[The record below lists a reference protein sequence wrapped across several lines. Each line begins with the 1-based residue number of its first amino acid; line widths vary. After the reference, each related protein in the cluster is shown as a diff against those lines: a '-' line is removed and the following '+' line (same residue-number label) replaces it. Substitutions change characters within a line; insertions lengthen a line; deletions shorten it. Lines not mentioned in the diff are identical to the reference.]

1 LLVNSNFKI
10 YQKNSE
16 VRLERTTAL
25 LLTLFKDRVGLLH
38 DMLACFSNQKIN
50 LAKIE
55 SKPSTK
61 KLGEYTF
68 FVEVEG
74 HEKDENVKKALTTCK
89 NLQD

>member
-1 LLVNSNFKI
+1 
-10 YQKNSE
+10 
-16 VRLERTTAL
+16 
-25 LLTLFKDRVGLLH
+25 VGLLH

-74 HEKDENVKKALTTCK
+74 HEKDENVKKALKQLVKICK
-89 NLQD
+89 IKILGSYPKDQI